1 MYACTLF
8 IISVAAACAEASGGR
23 VKGENILVVIKI
35 DCKNTKKFAHVQKL
49 L

>member
-23 VKGENILVVIKI
+23 VKGEIIFVVIKI
-35 DCKNTKKFAHVQKL
+35 DCKNTKKFAYMQKL
-49 L
+49 